1 MASPSTSAIADYIK
15 TTCTQIQAGL
25 INGAKF
31 DGHIKFDIS
40 TVVERD
46 KGGNLDIR
54 VLNADAKISD
64 MNTQRVSFVISFPT
78 EARIFNRV
86 AAKENAKVY
95 DKKIKNA
102 MGIPGRQAA
111 LIKGKPEKVKAYD
124 DKIKKAMGVR
134 GAAIKSNKH

>member
-15 TTCTQIQAGL
+15 TTCTEIQAGL

-40 TVVERD
+40 TVVEQD

-64 MNTQRVSFVISFPT
+64 INTQRVSFVISFPT
-78 EARIFNRV
+78 EAQRFNRA
-86 AAKENAKVY
+86 AAKGNAKAY
-95 DKKIKNA
+95 DEKIKRVMNN
-102 MGIPGRQAA
+102 PGRQNAA
-111 LIKGKPEKVKAYD
+111 IKGKPVKVKAYD
-124 DKIKKAMGVR
+124 EKIKKALGIR